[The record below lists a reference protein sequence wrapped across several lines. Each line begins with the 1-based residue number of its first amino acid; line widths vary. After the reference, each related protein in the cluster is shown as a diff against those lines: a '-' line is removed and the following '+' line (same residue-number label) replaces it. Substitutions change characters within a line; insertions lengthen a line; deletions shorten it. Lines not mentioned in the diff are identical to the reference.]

1 MPLANSVPVS
11 VSVAFTAACAVDVA
25 MSDGVAEEAKEKE
38 HGVSEP
44 EVESA
49 TGSMYMLAIEYGG
62 GLPHSWLPCAAS
74 SEEHVALQLDVG
86 AGWL

>member
-25 MSDGVAEEAKEKE
+25 VSDGVAEEANEKE

-44 EVESA
+44 EVERA
-49 TGSMYMLAIEYGG
+49 IGSI
-62 GLPHSWLPCAAS
+62 
-74 SEEHVALQLDVG
+74 
-86 AGWL
+86 